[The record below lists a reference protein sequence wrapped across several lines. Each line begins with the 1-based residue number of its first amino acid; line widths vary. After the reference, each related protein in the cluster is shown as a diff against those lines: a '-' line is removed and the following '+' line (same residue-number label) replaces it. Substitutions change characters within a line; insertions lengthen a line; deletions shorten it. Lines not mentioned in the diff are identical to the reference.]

1 MPANTSY
8 HQKMVGTTTE
18 EVAVVVVEEE
28 EEATGIMVVRIQI
41 F

>member
-1 MPANTSY
+1 MSANTSY

-18 EVAVVVVEEE
+18 EVVVVVAE
-28 EEATGIMVVRIQI
+28 EEATGVMVVRIQI